1 MKQQERKEVIKM
13 ADSFHFSVNIISRGK
28 GKSAVASAAYI
39 SGEKIKNEWDGVT
52 HDYTRKQGVISKE
65 IFLPDHAPEEYKDRK
80 TLWNSVELFEKN
92 SHTSD
97 LAALEMGKHE
107 LRTYKHLESLTQ
119 VTTTRKVL
127 TVCLRAH
134 ATKVL
139 S

>member
-1 MKQQERKEVIKM
+1 MYKRQVWLARANADGDLLSSTYLGMMYMYGYGGM
-13 ADSFHFSVNIISRGK
+13 APNTTRGM
-28 GKSAVASAAYI
+28 
-39 SGEKIKNEWDGVT
+39 
-52 HDYTRKQGVISKE
+52 
-65 IFLPDHAPEEYKDRK
+65 
-80 TLWNSVELFEKN
+80 ELFEKN